1 MNEFEWL
8 RQTRGLRRDQRPPHD
23 LWPGIAA
30 ALPARGNANLARPWL
45 PMLAT
50 AAVVMLSV
58 VLGITAL
65 RAPSS
70 LVRANEQAS
79 SARWKPDDPRLAGA
93 AIEFQAADSEIRLA
107 LEQAPDAGFLERIRA
122 RTQAQQWR
130 LERYARRAP

>member
-8 RQTRGLRRDQRPPHD
+8 RQTRALRSDRQPSRD

-30 ALPARGNANLARPWL
+30 ALPGRVNARVARPWL

-58 VLGITAL
+58 VLGVTAL
-65 RAPSS
+65 RAPST
-70 LVRANEQAS
+70 LQQLTAQAS
-79 SARWKPDDPRLAGA
+79 TPRWKPDDPRLAGA

-107 LEQAPDAGFLERIRA
+107 LDQAPDAVFLQRIRA